1 MHPTNLLNQ
10 GLDQMG
16 DEALSP
22 AQKFEYRFLKQQV
35 NRLEEERYRY
45 DARPNIQQDLFY
57 AREELKSFVSKLRT
71 NGVKI

>member
-1 MHPTNLLNQ
+1 
-10 GLDQMG
+10 MG

-35 NRLEEERYRY
+35 DNLETERYRY
-45 DARPNIQQDLFY
+45 DARPNIQQDLFR
-57 AREELKSFVSKLRT
+57 AREDLKSFVSKLRT

>member
-1 MHPTNLLNQ
+1 
-10 GLDQMG
+10 MG
-16 DEALSP
+16 DESLSP

-35 NRLEEERYRY
+35 DNLETERYRY
-45 DARPNIQQDLFY
+45 DARPNIQQDLFR